1 MTDVITREG
10 TPAKRP
16 GKKKLHLKI
25 DRTACDISIIASTL
39 IAMARNEELEEDVLS
54 HSAEFLGK
62 EIRRRADKIGEIA
75 AYLHGRDLDK
85 ERDGAS

>member
-1 MTDVITREG
+1 MTDSITREDAS
-10 TPAKRP
+10 AKRR
-16 GKKKLHLKI
+16 KKEKLHLKI

-39 IAMARNEELEEDVLS
+39 IAMARNEELEEDILS

-62 EIRRRADKIGEIA
+62 EIKRRADKINAIA

-85 ERDGAS
+85 AKNGAS

>member
-1 MTDVITREG
+1 MTDITTLDE

-16 GKKKLHLKI
+16 SKKKLHLKI
-25 DRTACDISIIASTL
+25 DRTAYDISIIAQTL
-39 IAMARNEELEEDVLS
+39 IAMARNQELDDDMLS

-62 EIRRRADKIGEIA
+62 EIRRRANKIGEIA

-85 ERDGAS
+85 ERDSAS